1 MVILLVDGDAQT
13 RTARAGALRAQG
25 HEVMEASTAEE
36 GVRWAQEAS
45 VVDLLVTEVILDDG
59 ANFGF
64 DLSDAIRQKLP
75 AMGTLYTTRYDLSGY
90 EAELAGAV
98 PVPVTASEET
108 FLELVRKAAPAASP
122 ENPPPAAPAAPVLA
136 PGTMLG
142 HYQVMGCL
150 YTEAEA
156 ETYHAIQYT
165 VQRHVALVLLKP
177 HLIGDEAVVKEFKDR
192 ERVKASISHSRIAPL
207 YEAGEAGGL
216 MYYTREMPM
225 GRSLEQVVAAGEHFN
240 ERVIVDVLYR
250 IADAMSYGT
259 DRGYGY
265 RPLSARDI
273 YVDEESQASIVN
285 IFRPAP
291 TNPRDQHADVQ
302 SLLELLAPL
311 ATQGKARGLLQD
323 LAEKPLDW
331 AGLHAR
337 LDDIRSEMSERSLIR
352 LAEVEDIAV
361 AQPASRQW
369 LIWVAAV
376 VVLGVVAW
384 LGGITGRELQ
394 TTKALVPLEMVA
406 IPAGPFIYQNQK
418 QKEPMEAFW
427 ISRHEVTIAQYAE
440 FLEALKK
447 SPDKAA
453 FNDPAQPAKKNTH
466 TPPDWDSYYAAASAD
481 GLFNNDHIS
490 LNSPVSRVDY
500 WDAVAFA
507 KWKQQR
513 LPSEK
518 EWEKAAR
525 GPQGNLYPWGNEP
538 KPGAANLGDD
548 YVPNGKG
555 GSSDGYNLWAPV
567 DKLKGDVSFY
577 GVWGMAGNVQEWTST
592 WAEHPELLTRVPVLR
607 GGHFGLK
614 SGPEILTSRH
624 FADTPEEATLARG
637 FRTASSHAPEGAEP
651 PPPAPADGPTKKA
664 KGRKGK
670 GG

>member
-1 MVILLVDGDAQT
+1 MVILLVDGDAPT
-13 RTARAGALRAQG
+13 RTARAAALRAHG

-36 GVRWAQEAS
+36 GVRWAQES
-45 VVDLLVTEVILDDG
+45 SWVDLLITEVILDGG
-59 ANFGF
+59 AFLGF
-64 DLSDAIRQKLP
+64 DLSEAICKKLP
-75 AMGTLYTTRYDLSGY
+75 EMRTLYTTRYDLSGY
-90 EAELAGAV
+90 ETELAGAV
-98 PVPVTASEET
+98 PVPVTASEEI
-108 FLELVRKAAPAASP
+108 FLDFVRKALAPPPGAEAAPAAP
-122 ENPPPAAPAAPVLA
+122 VPVLA

-142 HYQVMGCL
+142 HYHVMGCL

-177 HLIGDEAVVKEFKDR
+177 HLVGDEKVVKEFKDR
-192 ERVKASISHSRIAPL
+192 ERVKASISHPRIAPL
-207 YEAGEAGGL
+207 YEAGESGGL
-216 MYYTREMPM
+216 LYYTRELPM
-225 GRSLEQVVAAGEHFN
+225 GRSLEQLAAAGEHFN

-250 IADAMSYGT
+250 IADAMSYGA

-265 RPLSARDI
+265 RPLTARDV

-291 TNPRDQHADVQ
+291 TNPRDQHADVI
-302 SLLELLAPL
+302 SLLELISPL

-384 LGGITGRELQ
+384 LGGLTGKELQ
-394 TTKALVPLEMVA
+394 TTKSIVPLEMVE
-406 IPAGPFIYQNQK
+406 IPAGPFIYQNLERKVQ
-418 QKEPMEAFW
+418 MEKPFL
-427 ISRHEVTIAQYAE
+427 ISKHEVTIAQYAE
-440 FLEALKK
+440 FLEALKL
-447 SPDKAA
+447 SPEKAA
-453 FNDPAQPAKKNTH
+453 FDDPAQPAKKKTH
-466 TPPDWDSYYAAASAD
+466 IPPDWEAYYAAAAAD
-481 GLFNNDHIS
+481 GLFNNAHIS
-490 LNSPVSRVDY
+490 LNSPVCRVDY

-507 KWKQQR
+507 KWKNQR
-513 LPSEK
+513 LPTEV

-525 GPQGNLYPWGNEP
+525 GPDGNRYPWGNDAR
-538 KPGAANLGDD
+538 PGAANLGDD
-548 YVPNGKG
+548 YVPNGTG
-555 GSSDGYNLWAPV
+555 GTKDGYNLWAPV
-567 DKLKGDVSFY
+567 DKMKGDVSFY
-577 GVWGMAGNVQEWTST
+577 GVWGLAGNVQEWTAT
-592 WAEHPELLTRVPVLR
+592 WAEHPELLINVPVLR

-637 FRTASSHAPEGAEP
+637 FRTASGIVSNGAASTHVAS
-651 PPPAPADGPTKKA
+651 PAKQGKGRKA
-664 KGRKGK
+664 KGE
-670 GG
+670 